1 MLNFDKWLSRQLS
14 VPSYH
19 LNENEI
25 TSLARKDISSVPIF
39 IDAKVET
46 NDRKKALHL
55 HNLNFKPI
63 TTNIRFKKKIFS
75 GKFEKKNCRFAH
87 LKDKIKVKKI
97 AYNSFLKS
105 RFHLDKRLSK
115 NIVDK
120 LKSEWVSNF
129 FHNKRG
135 DWMILFEVNSK
146 VEGFLLL
153 LKEKENNNLIIDLI
167 AVSKKYK
174 RKGIA
179 TSLIDFANYHFV
191 KKYKFLI
198 AGTQINNIEG
208 IKFYKKLGFKQFSK
222 QSVFHFYKRRKKT
235 K

>member
-1 MLNFDKWLSRQLS
+1 MLNFDKWLSRQLL

-19 LNENEI
+19 LNKNEI
-25 TSLARKDISSVPIF
+25 TSLARKDIPPVPIF
-39 IDAKVET
+39 IDAKIET
-46 NDRKKALHL
+46 SDRKKALHL
-55 HNLNFKPI
+55 YNLNFKPI
-63 TTNIRFKKKIFS
+63 TTNIHFKKKIYS
-75 GKFEKKNCRFAH
+75 GKYEKKNCRFAH
-87 LKDKIKVKKI
+87 FKDKFKVKKI
-97 AYNSFLKS
+97 AYNSFLNS

-115 NIVDK
+115 NIGDK

-129 FHNKRG
+129 FRNKRG
-135 DWMILFEVNSK
+135 DWMILFEVNRK
-146 VEGFLLL
+146 IEGFLLL